1 MDKLFLL
8 LVSSAIIILIG
19 SVVIFLIE
27 SPNPDSQITSFLDAI
42 WWTVATVTTVGYGD
56 VVPVTEV
63 GKMVAIFFMIFG
75 IGILGIFL
83 SVLGTRFYK
92 RRFEKDEKEFSDI
105 QKEFLERMKSLEKN
119 QEKLQDD
126 LKALMEQLKTKKE

>member
-1 MDKLFLL
+1 M
-8 LVSSAIIILIG
+8 
-19 SVVIFLIE
+19 
-27 SPNPDSQITSFLDAI
+27 
-42 WWTVATVTTVGYGD
+42 GYGD

-126 LKALMEQLKTKKE
+126 LKALMEQYKRKKE